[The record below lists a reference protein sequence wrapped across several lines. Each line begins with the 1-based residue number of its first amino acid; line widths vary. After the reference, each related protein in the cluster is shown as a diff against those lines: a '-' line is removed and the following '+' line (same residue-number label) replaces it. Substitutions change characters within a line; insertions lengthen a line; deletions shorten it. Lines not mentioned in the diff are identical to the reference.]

1 MACILCYIEGNLLV
15 GFRVKCAEDKVVKIT
30 KSKCSNKQQ
39 YQSVPIT
46 ISFVPPLVI
55 IQTQL
60 VILHTAH
67 RTSCTLWAVLC
78 FSKCCSYLFV
88 TCHLWWVIVTGRELD
103 VCVRKYIEDKDRTL
117 MEGGGKGQR
126 TVWTPQITKWQV
138 RSDTKN
144 RDCACNPSY
153 LTISRNQLESPS
165 K

>member
-1 MACILCYIEGNLLV
+1 MEIAEGKLMACILCYIEGNLLV

-67 RTSCTLWAVLC
+67 RTSCTL
-78 FSKCCSYLFV
+78 
-88 TCHLWWVIVTGRELD
+88 
-103 VCVRKYIEDKDRTL
+103 
-117 MEGGGKGQR
+117 
-126 TVWTPQITKWQV
+126 
-138 RSDTKN
+138 
-144 RDCACNPSY
+144 
-153 LTISRNQLESPS
+153 
-165 K
+165 